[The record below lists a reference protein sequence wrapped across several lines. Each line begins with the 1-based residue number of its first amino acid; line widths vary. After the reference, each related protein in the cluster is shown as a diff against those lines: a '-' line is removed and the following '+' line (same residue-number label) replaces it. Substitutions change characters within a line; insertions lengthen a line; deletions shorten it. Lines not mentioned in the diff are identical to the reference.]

1 MADKQHLCSFS
12 ALSTGREDHHWNTGI
27 HDHLSRHIVLEEIEL
42 LEVSFAE
49 TIRSQPDDDDF
60 VLDGRVQHQSRGYVR
75 NRAQGKDID
84 RFACFPG
91 NTDQIQ
97 GCGILRIES
106 VRVITDSFFRPSE
119 NRIFSPASGNLQDS
133 FHLPETQFHPFC
145 KTRAP
150 VVVERGGM
158 QRQDI
163 YSIRSNGVGD
173 GILVIH
179 FVVGVAVYD
188 DIFDP
193 GSIQV
198 FQYLFGG
205 NGWPAG
211 SFAATRERHPDC
223 Q

>member
-1 MADKQHLCSFS
+1 M
-12 ALSTGREDHHWNTGI
+12 
-27 HDHLSRHIVLEEIEL
+27 
-42 LEVSFAE
+42 
-49 TIRSQPDDDDF
+49 
-60 VLDGRVQHQSRGYVR
+60 
-75 NRAQGKDID
+75 
-84 RFACFPG
+84 
-91 NTDQIQ
+91 
-97 GCGILRIES
+97 
-106 VRVITDSFFRPSE
+106 
-119 NRIFSPASGNLQDS
+119 
-133 FHLPETQFHPFC
+133 
-145 KTRAP
+145 
-150 VVVERGGM
+150 ERGGM

-163 YSIRSNGVGD
+163 YFIRSNGVGD